1 MDWRLYSTNAKEIG
15 SLYLVFAIFAGMI
28 ATGFSVLIRLEL
40 SSPGVQFLQGDHQLF
55 NVIITAHGLLM
66 LFFMVMPALIGG
78 FGNYFLP
85 IHIGAPDMAFPRLNN
100 ISFWLLPPSLIL
112 LLLSAL
118 VENGAGTGWTIKDKL
133 FYYSNVILNKLYLM
147 RETPQIG
154 SNYLFHIFIG
164 MVKILLTWGQ
174 FAWVKFSTHQRLNVE
189 HPSKFINNNITT
201 QSLNKDKEL
210 FYQWLVGFTDGD
222 GTFSISNSNGKW
234 SLIYKLSQHEYNA
247 RLLYFIKSQ
256 LGVGRI
262 NKETNTKTVNYWIRD
277 RNKLAEV
284 VFPIFDSYPLLT
296 SKYFNYLKLKEAYN
310 ILEDTNLTKIKRDEL
325 MFNLVKKLPSSDY
338 ISPAWEKVSNLVS
351 NTYEAN
357 MVMSKAWLIGFTEA
371 EGSFYLVNKTN
382 CRIVHGFE
390 ITQKLDLIVLS
401 AIGYILGIK
410 TYSKN
415 TYHTVVTTNSRSV
428 ENIINYYNNTMK
440 GMKSLEFRV
449 WARTY
454 VKHKG
459 NFIKLNEIRNKIR
472 IRKLGTTL
480 LNYKSNGLNVQGIRL
495 IHSAPQNNKWNLI
508 LENSKNKSIINRENG
523 IYKIYDNIFLNEGQ
537 VSNYQDIN
545 NKITDKFIINLADIL
560 EDLDNNNVLTVFKL
574 NFLVKPDLNRFI
586 KFDIVKLNQHFAK
599 YPNLFIN
606 QNIVKFYKNTGLLTS
621 FGIGE
626 SLSFYEFDEL
636 IGISSRIKNIII
648 ENTET
653 INKNVHKDLNNTI
666 INYTNKFDIN
676 SEIMLIIHADFYKP
690 DNNK

>member
-1 MDWRLYSTNAKEIG
+1 M
-15 SLYLVFAIFAGMI
+15 
-28 ATGFSVLIRLEL
+28 
-40 SSPGVQFLQGDHQLF
+40 
-55 NVIITAHGLLM
+55 
-66 LFFMVMPALIGG
+66 
-78 FGNYFLP
+78 NYFLP

-147 RETPQIG
+147 RKTPQIG
-154 SNYLFHIFIG
+154 SNYLFYICIK
-164 MVKILLTWGQ
+164 MVKILLTRGQ

-201 QSLNKDKEL
+201 QSLNKNKEL

-234 SLIYKLSQHEYNA
+234 TLIYKLSQHEYNA

-256 LGVGRI
+256 LSVGTI
-262 NKETNTKTVNYWIRD
+262 NIETKTKTVNYWIRD

-284 VFPIFDSYPLLT
+284 VFPIFDNYPLLT
-296 SKYFNYLKLKEAYN
+296 SKYFNYLNFKEAYN

-325 MFNLVKKLPSSDY
+325 MFNLIKKLPSSDY
-338 ISPAWEKVSNLVS
+338 ISPAWAKVSNLVS

-371 EGSFYLVNKTN
+371 EGSFYLVNKSN

-415 TYHTVVTTNSRSV
+415 TYHTVVTTNSRSI

-440 GMKSLEFRV
+440 GMKSFEFRV
-449 WARTY
+449 WVRSY

-459 NFIKLNEIRNKIR
+459 NFTKLNEIRNKIR

-480 LNYKSNGLNVQGIRL
+480 LNYKSKELNNQSIRL
-495 IHSAPQNNKWNLI
+495 IHTTPLNNNWNLI
-508 LENSKNKSIINRENG
+508 LDYSNNKSIINRENG
-523 IYKIYDNIFLNEGQ
+523 IYKIYENLFLNDGK
-537 VSNYQDIN
+537 VLNSQDIN
-545 NKITDKFIINLADIL
+545 ERMIDKFIFHLAETL
-560 EDLDNNNVLTVFKL
+560 EDLYDNNEWVVFNL
-574 NFLVKPDLNRFI
+574 YFLVKPDLNRFI
-586 KFDIVKLNQHFAK
+586 KFDIENLNKHFAK
-599 YPNLFIN
+599 YPLEFIDE
-606 QNIVKFYKNTGLLTS
+606 NIVKFYKKTGLLTARGVLV
-621 FGIGE
+621 FW
-626 SLSFYEFDEL
+626 SLYDFNNL
-636 IGISSRIKNIII
+636 IKISSEFKNGIINNI
-648 ENTET
+648 QI

-666 INYTNKFDIN
+666 VNYTNKFDIN
-676 SEIMLIIHADFYKP
+676 SEIMLIIHADF
-690 DNNK
+690 DTNKEPKN

>member
-15 SLYLVFAIFAGMI
+15 TLYLVFAIFAGMI

-154 SNYLFHIFIG
+154 GNYLFHIFIG

-201 QSLNKDKEL
+201 QSLNKNKEL

-234 SLIYKLSQHEYNA
+234 SLIYKLSQQEYNA

-262 NKETNTKTVNYWIRD
+262 NKETKTKTVNYWIRD

-410 TYSKN
+410 TYSKH

-440 GMKSLEFRV
+440 GMKSFEFRV

-472 IRKLGTTL
+472 IRKLGATL
-480 LNYKSNGLNVQGIRL
+480 LNYKSNGLNVKGIRL

-508 LENSKNKSIINRENG
+508 LDNSKNKSIINRENG

-545 NKITDKFIINLADIL
+545 NKITDKFILNLADIL

-621 FGIGE
+621 FDIGE

-653 INKNVHKDLNNTI
+653 INKNVPKDLNNTI

-676 SEIMLIIHADFYKP
+676 SEIMLIIYADFYKP